1 MRGSDAAPV
10 RRGDARPA
18 RRRPRASALLL
29 TLLLLAGCTTLKRCT
44 YEGFGRDQW
53 QEPERVVQA
62 LGLRPGNHVADLG
75 SGGGY
80 FTFRL
85 ARAVG
90 PTGKVYA
97 VDIDEAMNADLRA
110 RAKEDGHQNVA
121 VILAK
126 PDDPLLPP
134 GAIDLVFTSNTYH
147 QLKDRTAYFA
157 RLGKSLKPD
166 GRIAVIDF
174 DSRGWM
180 QSVGHYTDPEA
191 IKAEMRAAGYRLE
204 REHTFLGK
212 QSFLVF
218 SRAG

>member
-1 MRGSDAAPV
+1 MPRV
-10 RRGDARPA
+10 RQP
-18 RRRPRASALLL
+18 SALLL
-29 TLLLLAGCTTLKRCT
+29 ALLLLAGCTTLKRWA
-44 YEGFGRDQW
+44 YEGFGRDGW

-62 LGLRPGNHVADLG
+62 LELRPGDRVADLG
-75 SGGGY
+75 SGSGY

-90 PTGKVYA
+90 PTGYIHA

-110 RAKEDGHQNVA
+110 RAKQEGHANVE

-147 QLKDRTAYFA
+147 LMKDRTAYFA
-157 RLGKSLKPD
+157 RLKRYLKPE
-166 GRIAVIDF
+166 GRVAIVDF
-174 DSRGWM
+174 DHRGWTWLI
-180 QSVGHYTDPEA
+180 GHSTDPET
-191 IKAEMRAAGYRLE
+191 IRAEMRAAGYRLA
-204 REHTFLGK
+204 REHTFLSK

-218 SRAG
+218 SRG

>member
-1 MRGSDAAPV
+1 MP
-10 RRGDARPA
+10 
-18 RRRPRASALLL
+18 RRRPASALLL
-29 TLLLLAGCTTLKRCT
+29 ALLLVTGCTTLKRCT
-44 YEGFGRDQW
+44 YEGFGREGW

-62 LGLRPGNHVADLG
+62 LGLRPGDRVADLG

-97 VDIDEAMNADLRA
+97 IDIDEAMNADLRA
-110 RAKEDGHQNVA
+110 RAKAEGHQNVE
-121 VILAK
+121 VILAR

-147 QLKDRTAYFA
+147 HLKDRTAYFA
-157 RLGKSLKPD
+157 RLKKYLKPE

-174 DSRGWM
+174 DRRGWI
-180 QSVGHYTDPEA
+180 QSVGHYTEPDI
-191 IKAEMRAAGYRLE
+191 IKAEMRDAGYRLA
-204 REHTFLGK
+204 REHTFLSK

-218 SRAG
+218 SRSG

>member
-1 MRGSDAAPV
+1 
-10 RRGDARPA
+10 
-18 RRRPRASALLL
+18 LLV
-29 TLLLLAGCTTLKRCT
+29 TGCTTLKRCT
-44 YEGFGRDQW
+44 YEGFGREGW

-62 LGLRPGNHVADLG
+62 LGLRPGDRVADLG

-97 VDIDEAMNADLRA
+97 IDIDEAMNADLRA
-110 RAKEDGHQNVA
+110 RAKAEGHQNVE
-121 VILAK
+121 VILAR

-147 QLKDRTAYFA
+147 HLKDRTAYFA
-157 RLGKSLKPD
+157 RLKKYLKPE

-174 DSRGWM
+174 DRRGWI
-180 QSVGHYTDPEA
+180 QSVGHYTEPDI
-191 IKAEMRAAGYRLE
+191 IKAEMRDAGYRLA
-204 REHTFLGK
+204 REHTFLSK